1 MTPGFLPPAEKNPGE
16 MDLLA
21 TWKEKAE
28 EHMLKQGDK
37 APSFTLDS
45 DSGAKVS
52 LAKLKGPVV
61 VYFYPKDDTPGCTV
75 EAKEFAAAQKRL
87 AALGAT
93 VLGVSKD
100 SIQSHCKFRDK
111 YKLNFPLLSDP
122 DLSVHRAFGAFGPK
136 TLYGKKFDGVIR
148 STFVIHNGTIAHAYP
163 SVKVAGHVER
173 VLADLAGGT
182 KGEVRPKASSKKA
195 ETTTSIT
202 GAAPKPGSAKKASTK
217 TPAAKRATAK
227 TPAAKKATAK
237 TPAAKKATAKTPA
250 AKKATLAKAK
260 R

>member
-1 MTPGFLPPAEKNPGE
+1 
-16 MDLLA
+16 
-21 TWKEKAE
+21 
-28 EHMLKQGDK
+28 MLKQGDK

-45 DSGAKVS
+45 DSGAEVS

-61 VYFYPKDDTPGCTV
+61 LYFYPKDDTPGCTV
-75 EAKEFAAAQKRL
+75 EAKEFAAAQKKL
-87 AALGAT
+87 ASLGAT

-148 STFVIHNGTIAHAYP
+148 STFVIQNGTIAHAYP
-163 SVKVAGHVER
+163 SVKVAGHVAR

-182 KGEVRPKASSKKA
+182 KGEVRPKASSSKKA
-195 ETTTSIT
+195 QTTTSSKA
-202 GAAPKPGSAKKASTK
+202 AAPKPASAKKA
-217 TPAAKRATAK
+217 PAK
-227 TPAAKKATAK
+227 PAMAKKAPAK
-237 TPAAKKATAKTPA
+237 APA

>member
-1 MTPGFLPPAEKNPGE
+1 
-16 MDLLA
+16 
-21 TWKEKAE
+21 
-28 EHMLKQGDK
+28 MLKQGDK
-37 APSFTLDS
+37 APRFTLDS

-75 EAKEFAAAQKRL
+75 EAKEFAAAQKKL

-148 STFVIHNGTIAHAYP
+148 STFVIQNGTIAHAYP

-182 KGEVRPKASSKKA
+182 KAEPPTRKKPA
-195 ETTTSIT
+195 
-202 GAAPKPGSAKKASTK
+202 AAQKAPKPAAAKKAAK
-217 TPAAKRATAK
+217 PATPKK
-227 TPAAKKATAK
+227 PAAKKPTAK
-237 TPAAKKATAKTPA
+237 KP
-250 AKKATLAKAK
+250 TLAKAK